1 MSANSPSRPLRRSLF
16 LWYFLVSLLVPAPVG
31 LMAAPTGAPA
41 QAVEVRDA
49 WIPEAP
55 PVAAVLAA
63 YMTLVNHGSSTLRLS
78 TITSPDFATVEIHQT
93 VTEGGMSRMRK
104 LDELVL
110 YAGDDVHLRPGGI
123 HLMLIK
129 PARPLRHGD
138 MVRLRLQLDDGDS
151 LEVRVPVRADA
162 DEATMPHHDH
172 H

>member
-1 MSANSPSRPLRRSLF
+1 MSASNPCRPLRRSLF
-16 LWYFLVSLLVPAPVG
+16 LSCLFISLLVPAPVG
-31 LMAAPTGAPA
+31 LMAAPTGAPT

-63 YMTLVNHGSSTLRLS
+63 YMTLVNHGSGTLRLS
-78 TITSPDFATVEIHQT
+78 AITSPDFATVEIHQT

-110 YAGDDVHLRPGGI
+110 YAGDAVHLRPGGI

-129 PARPLRHGD
+129 PARPLRHGNT
-138 MVRLRLQLDDGDS
+138 VRLRLQLDDGDS
-151 LEVRVPVRADA
+151 LELRVPVRADA
-162 DEATMPHHDH
+162 DEAAMPHHDH